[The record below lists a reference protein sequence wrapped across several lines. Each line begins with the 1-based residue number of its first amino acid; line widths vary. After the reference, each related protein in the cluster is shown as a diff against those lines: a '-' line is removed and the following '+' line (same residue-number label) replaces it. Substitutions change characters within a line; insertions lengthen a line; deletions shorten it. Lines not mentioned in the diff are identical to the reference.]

1 MVNHLLTIKKIKEG
15 DIDEFERLFKQ
26 LYSPLLLFSISIVKD
41 RDIAEDIVQDIFYNI
56 WRDRERLNIFTSI
69 KSYLYKSTYNNS
81 IKEIIR
87 NQVKDRYKTEQDII
101 SNEGNR
107 SIATELLEMKDLER
121 VVIKSISKMPQR
133 RAEIFRLHRFSKMK
147 YSQIAQT
154 YDLSIKTIEAEI
166 SKAIKTVEKEIEQH
180 FKHI

>member
-26 LYSPLLLFSISIVKD
+26 LYSPLLFFSISIVKE

-56 WRDRERLNIFTSI
+56 WRDRERINIFTSL

-81 IKEIIR
+81 IKELKKSKI
-87 NQVKDRYKTEQDII
+87 KDQYNIDEHLI

-107 SIATELLEMKDLER
+107 NIATDILEMKDLER

-133 RAEIFRLHRFSKMK
+133 RAEIFRLHRFGKMK

-154 YDLSIKTIEAEI
+154 YDL
-166 SKAIKTVEKEIEQH
+166 
-180 FKHI
+180 

>member
-1 MVNHLLTIKKIKEG
+1 MVNDLLTIKKIKEG
-15 DIDEFERLFKQ
+15 DIDEFERLFKK
-26 LYSPLLLFSISIVKD
+26 LYSPLLFFSISIVKE

-56 WRDRERLNIFTSI
+56 WRDRERINIFTSL

-81 IKEIIR
+81 IKELKKSKI
-87 NQVKDRYKTEQDII
+87 KDQYNIDEHLI

-107 SIATELLEMKDLER
+107 NIATDILEMKDLER

-133 RAEIFRLHRFSKMK
+133 RAEIFRLHRFGKMK